1 MPKSIV
7 VRIFGREEAI
17 SCEENEVEDLVRAAS
32 LLDAE
37 MTRTSKLVRKT
48 ISFDRLCLLASLNL
62 INRLL
67 QAEAK
72 VDELST
78 QLNSLL
84 ELRQHLGMAL
94 ESSAA
99 AKNNS
104 RPEKLL

>member
-1 MPKSIV
+1 MI
-7 VRIFGREEAI
+7 
-17 SCEENEVEDLVRAAS
+17 RAAS
-32 LLDAE
+32 LLDTE
-37 MTRTSKLVRKT
+37 MNRTSKLVRKT

-72 VDELST
+72 IDELST

-84 ELRQHLGMAL
+84 ELRQRLGAVL
-94 ESSAA
+94 ESSAM
-99 AKNNS
+99 AKNSS

>member
-7 VRIFGREEAI
+7 VRICGREEAI
-17 SCEENEVEDLVRAAS
+17 SCEEHEVEDLIRAAS
-32 LLDAE
+32 LLDTE
-37 MTRTSKLVRKT
+37 MNRTSKLVRKT

-72 VDELST
+72 IDELST

-84 ELRQHLGMAL
+84 ELRQRLGAVL
-94 ESSAA
+94 ESSAM
-99 AKNNS
+99 AKNSS